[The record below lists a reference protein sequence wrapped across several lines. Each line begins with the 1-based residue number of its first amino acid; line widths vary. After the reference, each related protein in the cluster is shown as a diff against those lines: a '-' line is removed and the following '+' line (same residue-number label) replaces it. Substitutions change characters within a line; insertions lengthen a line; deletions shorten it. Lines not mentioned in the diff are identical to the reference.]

1 MSTKI
6 SYKGG
11 VIANITE
18 TATKTLK
25 TAGKY
30 CEGDITIEN
39 TQDGGTT
46 PSGSLTITANGTYDV
61 SAVAQAIVNVAQ
73 TYKKSKTVEITLQSD
88 ITSAKAILS
97 NDAFLTEHHA
107 DADFVCWLL
116 PVSAQQ
122 TKDHILLNMSGNVA
136 AGGFLYG
143 ISIRSA
149 GDISIYAVPKTS
161 NLDTVGYNG
170 LMYYEKGKLMVYATT
185 NRILGA
191 GTYKIV
197 MCCMNGE

>member
-1 MSTKI
+1 MSAKI
-6 SYKGG
+6 SYKGS

-18 TATKTLK
+18 TATKTLN

-30 CEGDITIEN
+30 CEGDIVVEN
-39 TQDGGTT
+39 VQDGGIT

-73 TYKKSKTVEITLQSD
+73 TSKKSKTVEVALQSD
-88 ITSAKAILS
+88 ITSATAILS

-107 DADFVCWLL
+107 DADFICWLL

-122 TKDHILLNMSGNVA
+122 TNNHILLNMSGNVA
-136 AGGFLYG
+136 VGGFLYG
-143 ISIRSA
+143 LSIRSD
-149 GDISIYAVPKTS
+149 GGTTIYAVPKTS
-161 NLDTVGYNG
+161 NLNTVGYNG
-170 LMYYEKGKLMVYATT
+170 LMYYENGKLMVYATT

-197 MCCMNGE
+197 MCCTDGE

>member
-1 MSTKI
+1 MSAKI
-6 SYKGG
+6 SYKGS

-39 TQDGGTT
+39 TQDGGNT

-73 TYKKSKTVEITLQSD
+73 SAPKSKIVDITLGAD
-88 ITSAKAILS
+88 ITAPSAILQ
-97 NDAFLTEHHA
+97 NDDFLEAHHA
-107 DADFVCWLL
+107 DPSFICMLAV
-116 PVSAQQ
+116 VSAQQ
-122 TKDHILLNMSGNVA
+122 TNNYILLDISGNIKI
-136 AGGFLYG
+136 AGFFYG
-143 ISIRSA
+143 GSMRS
-149 GDISIYAVPKTS
+149 GGSKNVYFVPKLNGMNAES
-161 NLDTVGYNG
+161 YNG
-170 LMYYEKGKLMVYATT
+170 TMYYENGKLMVYAAT